1 MIFIYKYNH
10 WEVQMYTSLN
20 SEIKNILDPNE
31 TEYDSSEDVITILEF
46 MMIVDSGDML
56 LAEERGESVKN
67 LFAKVSSKL
76 GFAAKNKKNL
86 LGLLGSIGQTGA
98 KAILYSIQATAGN
111 EGAKEKL
118 AQVLKNSNAKSE
130 IIDFVIRA
138 DVLTLHLISTPIH
151 MIDAIAG
158 FDIAEK
164 IREKAV
170 GGGERLKDAVDLI
183 QKSAKNLGN
192 PSTARKVKKSL
203 NTINRAF
210 SLKAV

>member
-1 MIFIYKYNH
+1 
-10 WEVQMYTSLN
+10 MYTSLH
-20 SEIKNILDPNE
+20 SKIDEIIHPNQ
-31 TEYDSSEDVITILEF
+31 YDTIEDVIVVLEF
-46 MMIVDSGDML
+46 ISIIESDDSILTEARGDTIKSLFSQISNKIGGSSGDK
-56 LAEERGESVKN
+56 KN
-67 LFAKVSSKL
+67 LF
-76 GFAAKNKKNL
+76 
-86 LGLLGSIGQTGA
+86 GLLRSIGQTGS
-98 KAILYSIQATAGN
+98 KSILYAIQAAAGR
-111 EGAKEKL
+111 EGAEEKL
-118 AQVLKNSNAKSE
+118 KKTLKNSNAKAE
-130 IIDFVIRA
+130 IIDFIIRA